1 MNNQVVENK
10 IFNEAVVDSSISK
23 PLQLVAAFILG
34 AVVIYGAGF
43 LKTSVVHNA
52 AHDMRHSQGFPC
64 H

>member
-1 MNNQVVENK
+1 MNTK
-10 IFNEAVVDSSISK
+10 SISRVSRFTDLISTVNSK
-23 PLQLVAAFILG
+23 AVHLLSAFVLG

-43 LKTSVVHNA
+43 LQKSVAHNA